1 MSTRS
6 ILKKKSPSARKTKKS
21 VKIVPE
27 NNIELV
33 FDRPFTKMDKPALWH
48 TKDEQ
53 KNALYESQMEEISE
67 KGKKVYLEKNKKRMD
82 SRKSHSS
89 KMLKEYKTRKNLP
102 YLAANKASVKKPYD
116 EDEDPG
122 IIVLKRSRRY
132 YGAGKRK

>member
-1 MSTRS
+1 MSTKS
-6 ILKKKSPSARKTKKS
+6 ILKKKSPPTRKTKKR
-21 VKIVPE
+21 VKFVPE

-33 FDRPFTKMDKPALWH
+33 FERPFTKMDKPILWN

-82 SRKSHSS
+82 TRKSHFNKS
-89 KMLKEYKTRKNLP
+89 LKEYKTRKNLP
-102 YLAANKASVKKPYD
+102 YLAANKALLKKPYD